1 MFHLDFRISVARGLV
16 TAGKA
21 VIPHS
26 ASSVLGCPMRLLG
39 HNHYPE
45 PAGGMPD
52 CVVCSN
58 RHCGKRKRTS
68 YTCNSCN
75 VALCL
80 YPCFANYHTLYS
92 LF

>member
-1 MFHLDFRISVARGLV
+1 MSPGFRISVARGLV

-26 ASSVLGCPMRLLG
+26 ASSMLGCPMRLLG

-45 PAGGMPD
+45 PVGGMPD
-52 CVVCSN
+52 SN

-68 YTCNSCN
+68 YMQQSMLPYAY
-75 VALCL
+75 VLAL
-80 YPCFANYHTLYS
+80 PTAIPMANIIQS
-92 LF
+92 SV

>member
-1 MFHLDFRISVARGLV
+1 MSPGFRISVARGLV

-45 PAGGMPD
+45 PVGGMPD
-52 CVVCSN
+52 WAIISQS
-58 RHCGKRKRTS
+58 GPS
-68 YTCNSCN
+68 M
-75 VALCL
+75 A
-80 YPCFANYHTLYS
+80 
-92 LF
+92 

>member
-1 MFHLDFRISVARGLV
+1 MSHLDFWISVARGLV

-26 ASSVLGCPMRLLG
+26 ASSVLGCPMRLLE

-52 CVVCSN
+52 CVVCNN
-58 RHCGKRKRTS
+58 RHCGKRKRTVTHATAAMLP
-68 YTCNSCN
+68 YAFIL
-75 VALCL
+75 AL
-80 YPCFANYHTLYS
+80 PTTSH
-92 LF
+92 